1 MQRSNC
7 VGITERLAVRVK
19 GLTALFCIL
28 LLTTAV
34 RPDLRYPGGTKREKT
49 HEWHPRTIPLR
60 RCDKTSKHGWS
71 RRDGIRRRST
81 DS

>member
-7 VGITERLAVRVK
+7 AGITERLAVRVK
-19 GLTALFCIL
+19 GLTARFCIL

-34 RPDLRYPGGTKREKT
+34 LPDLRYPGGITREKT
-49 HEWHPRTIPLR
+49 REWHHRTIPLR
-60 RCDKTSKHGWS
+60 RCDKTSKRGWS
-71 RRDGIRRRST
+71 RRDATPRRST

>member
-7 VGITERLAVRVK
+7 AGITERLAVRVK

-34 RPDLRYPGGTKREKT
+34 RPDFSYPCRPKREKT
-49 HEWHPRTIPLR
+49 REWHHRTTPLR
-60 RCDKTSKHGWS
+60 RCDKTSRHGW
-71 RRDGIRRRST
+71 
-81 DS
+81 